1 MRKFYDIG
9 LKLRINAVI
18 LILLVVILSSLGY
31 YLYNEQKRIAI
42 KEADER
48 MYSQLDD
55 LCHIMQ
61 SQLTEKQ
68 KTVNFSLALLHDMY
82 YKNGSF
88 SENYGS
94 ISQIEARNQTSDD
107 VQDIRLPMFM
117 NNGRPIYNENSEVD
131 KIKTLGGEAATVFQR
146 IPQGYLR
153 IATNIRDSSE
163 NRVINTFIPRSS
175 PVVKA
180 IEKGQTFHGRAYVI
194 NDWYVTAYEPI
205 YINKKVK
212 GMLFSGVKEKDIA
225 LMKKIFS
232 SKKYYTSGYPYLVDN
247 EGNIVIHP
255 TVESGSLKETTPF
268 EQMMSN
274 KKKMGKSRYLWPEDE
289 TGQWKWQYFKYFKPY
304 EAFVSVT
311 IYEKDLF
318 AAMTEIRNIITIGVL
333 ISILVFYLGV
343 SLLIS
348 PIIKA
353 INKSVA
359 FAEQLAKGNLI
370 AEIDINQKDELGKLS
385 NALRT
390 MAGKIKE
397 VVLNIHTGANNIAAA
412 SAQMSSGSQQL
423 SQGTT
428 EQASS
433 TEEVSSSMEEILSN
447 IEQNTENSIATEKL
461 AIAVNENIEESNRAA
476 QTAISAMECI
486 AEKITIINDIAY
498 QTNILALNAA
508 VEAARAGEYGKGFA
522 VVAAEVRNL
531 AERARIASA
540 EIDELSKNGV
550 EISQNAGRKLEI
562 AVPDIQKTSKL
573 VQEVAASSMEMSSGV
588 NQVNVAIQQLNQVT
602 QQNAAVSEELATSSE
617 ELAAQADQLRDIVG
631 YFKVFAV
638 EDKELQM
645 SIAPKIIK
653 MQEPQHV
660 VTFNEIQNS
669 EPKDQGN
676 GFTVNLSDSVQM
688 PKESDYEKF

>member
-9 LKLRINAVI
+9 LKLRINIVI
-18 LILLVVILSSLGY
+18 LFLLVVILSSLGY
-31 YLYNEQKRIAI
+31 YLYSEQKQIAI
-42 KEADER
+42 KESDER

-55 LCHIMQ
+55 LCNIMQ

-68 KTVNFSLALLHDMY
+68 KTVNFSLALLHDMF
-82 YKNGSF
+82 YKNGNF

-94 ISQIEARNQTSDD
+94 FLQVEARNQLSDD
-107 VQDIRLPMFM
+107 VQDVRIPSFM
-117 NNGRPIYNENSEVD
+117 QNGRYLYNENSEVD
-131 KIKTLGGEAATVFQR
+131 KIKALGGEAATVFQR

-153 IATNIRDSSE
+153 IATNITDSSE

-180 IEKGQTFHGRAYVI
+180 IEKGQTFHGRAFVV
-194 NDWYVTAYEPI
+194 NDWYITSYEPI

-212 GMLFSGVKEKDIA
+212 GMLFTGVKEKDIA
-225 LMKKIFS
+225 FMKKIFL
-232 SKKYYTSGYPYLVDN
+232 SKKYYTSGYPYLVDK
-247 EGNIVIHP
+247 EGYIVIHP
-255 TVESGSLKETTPF
+255 TSEGGSLKETTPF
-268 EQMMSN
+268 EQMLGN
-274 KKKMGKSRYLWPEDE
+274 KKKIGKSRYLWPEDE
-289 TGQWKWQYFKYFKPY
+289 TGKWKWQYFKYFKPY
-304 EAFVSVT
+304 ESFVSVT
-311 IYEKDLF
+311 IYEKDLY
-318 AAMTEIRNIITIGVL
+318 AAMTEIRNAIIVGVL
-333 ISILVFYLGV
+333 ISILIFYFGI
-343 SLLIS
+343 SLLIQ
-348 PIIKA
+348 PIIKG

-359 FAEQLAKGNLI
+359 FAEQLAKGNLL

-385 NALRT
+385 NALKA
-390 MAGKIKE
+390 MASKIKD

-447 IEQNTENSIATEKL
+447 IEQNTENSLQTEKL
-461 AIAVNENIEESNRAA
+461 AISVNENIEESNRAA
-476 QTAISAMECI
+476 QAAISAMECI
-486 AEKITIINDIAY
+486 AEKISIVNDIAF

-522 VVAAEVRNL
+522 VVASEVRNL
-531 AERARIASA
+531 AERCRIASA

-562 AVPDIQKTSKL
+562 AVPDIQKTSRL

-617 ELAAQADQLRDIVG
+617 ELASQADQLRDIVS
-631 YFKVFAV
+631 YFKVFAA

-653 MQEPQHV
+653 MSEPQQV
-660 VTFNEIQNS
+660 VMFNENQNP
-669 EPKDQGN
+669 EAREQGN
-676 GFTVNLSDSVQM
+676 GFSVNLADNISM
-688 PKESDYEKF
+688 PKESDYEKY